1 MKRLL
6 EFAAIA
12 VLTVVASA
20 PVLAQSNPVVGT
32 WKLNLEKSKFNPG
45 PAPKSLTRTVE
56 AQGDGAKYT
65 FDGIG
70 GDGTAIAY
78 NFAISFDGKENPIMG
93 SMPGGADTIAIK
105 RTDSNTFEA
114 TLTKAGKVIS
124 TSNVKVSQDGKVT
137 TVTSKGTDKAGH
149 STTDVSVYDKQ

>member
-1 MKRLL
+1 MKNILKFVVIGIL
-6 EFAAIA
+6 G
-12 VLTVVASA
+12 VVASG
-20 PVLAQSNPVVGT
+20 PLFAQSNPLIGS
-32 WKLNLEKSKFNPG
+32 WKLNPDKSKFNPG
-45 PAPKSLTRTVE
+45 PAPRSLTRTVE
-56 AQGDGAKYT
+56 TQGDGVKYT

-93 SMPGGADTIAIK
+93 SMPSGADTIAIK

-137 TVTSKGTDKAGH
+137 TVTSKGTDKAGQP
-149 STTDVSVYDKQ
+149 TIDVSVYDKQ